1 MKKEKVQMNKQQY
14 DALSKEEKVLT
25 LEGVAYYSH
34 LQTPDTQTAQRFNAD
49 PFYRMQLGLEGSE
62 LQKAKDFGLK
72 IKPATEWV
80 PFEHIELK
88 RRVKDPSNPEA
99 SKPDLVDSLQNEI
112 PSNILIGNGSK
123 VVCRFG
129 TYWYENQGGGV
140 GTTLFKTQVRDLVP
154 YTSASSDKADAV
166 DNGGW
171 TVGGTTS
178 ATTGS
183 TGASDEDLFDVATG

>member
-1 MKKEKVQMNKQQY
+1 MNKQQY

-34 LQTPDTQTAQRFNAD
+34 LQSPDMQTAKRFNAE
-49 PFYRMQLGLEGSE
+49 PFYRMQLGLQGTE

-72 IKPATEWV
+72 VKPADDYV
-80 PFEHIELK
+80 PYEHVELK
-88 RRVKDPSNPEA
+88 RKVKDLSNPEA

-112 PSNILIGNGSK
+112 PSNILIGNGSS

-129 TYWYENQGGGV
+129 TYWYENQGGGI

-154 YTSASSDKADAV
+154 YTSGSSDKADAAV
-166 DNGGW
+166 DGGF
-171 TVGGTTS
+171 VV
-178 ATTGS
+178 GS
-183 TGASDEDLFDVATG
+183 TPPTATSSASDDEALFDVATA